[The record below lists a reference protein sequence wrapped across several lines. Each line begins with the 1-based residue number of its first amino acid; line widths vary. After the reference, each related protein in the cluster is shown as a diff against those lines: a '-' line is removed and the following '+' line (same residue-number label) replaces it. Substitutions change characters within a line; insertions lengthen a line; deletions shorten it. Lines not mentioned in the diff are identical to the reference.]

1 MMKHLIFASTLSL
14 AALLSTACAQSSSHS
29 HDHNHDHG
37 HGHSQ
42 AEPDPT
48 KAIAVFTATKGNDT
62 SGWVMFEKVP
72 GGIKVTGRI
81 ENLTPGEHGFHVHQ
95 YGDLRK
101 DDGTGTGGHF
111 NPMGTPHA
119 GRDAPVRHVG
129 DMGNVT
135 ANQNGVAE
143 FSFVDD
149 DLAFEGASSII
160 GRGLIV
166 HAGKDDLTSQPSGA
180 AGPRVGMAVIGWANP
195 EG

>member
-1 MMKHLIFASTLSL
+1 MKHFI
-14 AALLSTACAQSSSHS
+14 ALLAFSAVPLVGIAMAQQPGDHHGHS
-29 HDHNHDHG
+29 HDHAHT
-37 HGHSQ
+37 
-42 AEPDPT
+42 EPAPT
-48 KAIAVFTATKGNDT
+48 TAVAVFTPTKGNDT
-62 SGWVMFEKVP
+62 HGVVTFEKVK

-101 DDGTGTGGHF
+101 DDATSTGGHF
-111 NPMGTPHA
+111 NPTNTVHA
-119 GRDAPVRHVG
+119 GRDAMIRHVG

-135 ANQNGVAE
+135 ADENGVAE

-149 DLAFEGASSII
+149 DLAFSGPTSII

-195 EG
+195 ELD